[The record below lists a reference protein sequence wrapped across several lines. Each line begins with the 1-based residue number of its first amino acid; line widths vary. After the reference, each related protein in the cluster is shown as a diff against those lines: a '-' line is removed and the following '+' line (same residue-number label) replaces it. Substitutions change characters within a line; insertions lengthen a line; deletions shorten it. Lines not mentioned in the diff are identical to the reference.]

1 MPISFTHKSGQNIVP
16 ITRLTALWALSESML
31 GGLLHAAHV
40 PFRGMIISSAAVI
53 IICLIAHF
61 SEKRGEILKATIIV
75 LLIKAAISP
84 HTPVAAYGAVFLQG
98 ILGEIFFFKKRFF
111 AFSSMMVGT
120 VVGIL
125 TGSQRIITLTLIFGT
140 TFWDA
145 INQFIN
151 YLIKEFFMSSIGEM
165 SLNFSL
171 VLIGTYILIH
181 AAFGFAAGLLASKLP
196 QKINSERAKEMIL
209 HEKELIIGSVGT
221 ADKKKKRKPWWK
233 RPSYY
238 LIFIFAGILLIITY
252 TNPNAINL
260 SQKSILLMII
270 RAILITAIWFFFLS
284 PVFMIII
291 KKMFLKK
298 QNKYTN
304 EISGIINHF
313 PQYRYI
319 VAAIW
324 KLSSKQKGVRRFSY
338 FITALI
344 TNVLTLK
351 FPDQ

>member
-1 MPISFTHKSGQNIVP
+1 
-16 ITRLTALWALSESML
+16 
-31 GGLLHAAHV
+31 
-40 PFRGMIISSAAVI
+40 
-53 IICLIAHF
+53 
-61 SEKRGEILKATIIV
+61 
-75 LLIKAAISP
+75 
-84 HTPVAAYGAVFLQG
+84 
-98 ILGEIFFFKKRFF
+98 
-111 AFSSMMVGT
+111 
-120 VVGIL
+120 
-125 TGSQRIITLTLIFGT
+125 
-140 TFWDA
+140 
-145 INQFIN
+145 
-151 YLIKEFFMSSIGEM
+151 MSSIGEM

-171 VLIGTYILIH
+171 VLMGTYILIH

-209 HEKELIIGSVGT
+209 QEKELIIGSVGT

-233 RPSYY
+233 KPSYH

-291 KKMFLKK
+291 KELLQKK
-298 QNKYTN
+298 QNIYTN
-304 EISGIINHF
+304 EISGIINHL
-313 PQYRYI
+313 PEYRYI
-319 VAAIW
+319 AAAIW
-324 KLSSKQKGVRRFSY
+324 KLSSKQKGLRRFSY

-351 FPDQ
+351 FPD